1 MANFEKGRLFM
12 QLVIAEKPSVAQTI
26 AKVLGA
32 NQRKGGY
39 IEGNGYIISWC
50 VGHLVGLA
58 NPESYGEQY
67 KTWSFDNLPIIPE
80 SYKFAVN
87 AKTKEQY
94 DILKKLMS
102 DSRVDELIC
111 ATDAGREGECIFRYV
126 YNMAKCNKP
135 FKRLWTSSL
144 EESAIRE
151 GFANLK
157 DSSEYDN
164 LFSAGFCRAKADW
177 LVGMNASRLFS
188 LRYNAHLNIGRVQT
202 PTLAMIA
209 ERDDKIK
216 NFVKEKYYTVEIGT
230 EQFPAFASS
239 ERIDDENRANELAEA
254 CNGNSAV
261 VKSVKSE
268 KKTVNPPKL
277 YDLTTLQREAN
288 RYFGFTA
295 QQTLDYTQSLYEQKL
310 VTYPRTDSQ
319 YITEDMQGTFE
330 KVVQIAMEITN
341 INSAIVN
348 SKSVINNAKVSD
360 HHALLITEQVKNT
373 DISALPSGEQS
384 ILKLIAARMIIAS
397 ANPHIYE
404 ATTIV
409 LITAA
414 AKPHIYEATL
424 EVLECTDTEFKAS
437 GKAVIEN
444 GWKEQEQQFKNSLK
458 NSPDKEK
465 PEDEKTLPPLTEGET
480 LSPIAANS
488 AEHWTSPPKAFTED
502 TLLSAMETAGN
513 KDYDEN
519 SDVEKKGLGT
529 PATRAGIIEN
539 LIKRE
544 YLVRN
549 KKQINITEKGINLI
563 SVVSDEVKSPK
574 LTADW
579 EVYLQRL
586 ERGSADPDSFMN
598 KIEVFVKKLC
608 IDYGAVDEN
617 SKFTSASRER
627 DSIGICPNC
636 GKNVVEF
643 PKSFS
648 CESGKGGCG
657 FVIWKSISDKA
668 ISAAQ
673 AKKLLEKRKTDLI
686 KGFTSKKTGNQF
698 DAFLVLK
705 DDNTVGFEFP
715 PRK

>member
-1 MANFEKGRLFM
+1 M

-58 NPESYGEQY
+58 NPESYGDEYQ
-67 KTWSFDNLPIIPE
+67 KWSFDTLPIIPE

-94 DILKKLMS
+94 NLLKSLMS
-102 DSRVDELIC
+102 DSRVDELVC

-126 YNMAKCNKP
+126 YNLSKCKKP
-135 FKRLWTSSL
+135 VKRLWTSSL
-144 EESAIRE
+144 EESAIRK

-164 LFSAGFCRAKADW
+164 LFSAGLCRAKADW

-209 ERDDKIK
+209 ERDEKIK
-216 NFVKEKYYTVEIGT
+216 NFVKEKYFTVEIGT

-239 ERIDDENRANELAEA
+239 ERIDNENRASELAAA
-254 CNGNSAV
+254 CSGGSAV
-261 VKSVKSE
+261 IKSVKSE

-330 KVVQIAMEITN
+330 NVIQIAIEITG
-341 INSAIVN
+341 IQSGSVN
-348 SKSVINNAKVSD
+348 SKAVINNAKVSD
-360 HHALLITEQVKNT
+360 HHALLITANT
-373 DISALPSGEQS
+373 AGCDISALPIGEQS
-384 ILKLIAARMIIAS
+384 ILKLIAARMITAS

-404 ATTIV
+404 AA
-409 LITAA
+409 TA
-414 AKPHIYEATL
+414 
-424 EVLECTDTEFKAS
+424 VLECADTEFKAS
-437 GKAVIEN
+437 GKAIIEN

-458 NSPDKEK
+458 NTPEKEK
-465 PEDEKTLPPLTEGET
+465 SDDERTLPPLADGET
-480 LSPIAANS
+480 ISPIVANS
-488 AEHWTSPPKAFTED
+488 AEHWTYPPKAFTED
-502 TLLSAMETAGN
+502 TLLLAMETAGN

-529 PATRAGIIEN
+529 PATRAKIIEN

-549 KKQINITEKGINLI
+549 KKHLNVTEKGFNLI
-563 SVVSDEVKSPK
+563 SVVPDEVKSPK
-574 LTADW
+574 LTTDW
-579 EVYLQRL
+579 EIYLQRL
-586 ERGSADPDSFMN
+586 EKGSADPDSFMK

-608 IDYGAVDEN
+608 IDYGSVDEN
-617 SKFTSASRER
+617 SKFASTSRER
-627 DSIGICPNC
+627 EVIGVCPNC
-636 GKNVVEF
+636 GKSVMEF
-643 PKSFS
+643 PKSYS
-648 CESGKGGCG
+648 CESGKDGCG
-657 FVIWKSISDKA
+657 FVIWKSISDKS

-673 AKKLLEKRKTDLI
+673 AKNLLEKRKTDLI
-686 KGFTSKKTGNQF
+686 KGFTSKKTGNRF

-705 DDNTVGFEFP
+705 DDNSVGFEFP

>member
-1 MANFEKGRLFM
+1 M

-58 NPESYGEQY
+58 NPESYGDEYQ
-67 KTWSFDNLPIIPE
+67 KWSFDTLPIIPE

-94 DILKKLMS
+94 NLLKSLMS
-102 DSRVDELIC
+102 DSRVDELVC

-126 YNMAKCNKP
+126 YNLSKCKKP
-135 FKRLWTSSL
+135 VKRLWTSSL
-144 EESAIRE
+144 EESAIRK

-164 LFSAGFCRAKADW
+164 LFSAGLCRAKADW

-209 ERDDKIK
+209 ERDEKIK
-216 NFVKEKYYTVEIGT
+216 NFVKEKYFTVEIGT

-239 ERIDDENRANELAEA
+239 ERIDNKNRASELAAA
-254 CNGNSAV
+254 CSGGSAV
-261 VKSVKSE
+261 IKSVKSE

-330 KVVQIAMEITN
+330 NVIQTAIEITG
-341 INSAIVN
+341 IQSGSVN
-348 SKSVINNAKVSD
+348 SKAVINNAKVSD
-360 HHALLITEQVKNT
+360 HHALLITANAAGC
-373 DISALPSGEQS
+373 DISALPIGEQS
-384 ILKLIAARMIIAS
+384 ILKLIAARMITAS

-404 ATTIV
+404 AA
-409 LITAA
+409 TA
-414 AKPHIYEATL
+414 
-424 EVLECTDTEFKAS
+424 VLECADTEFKAS
-437 GKAVIEN
+437 GKAIIEN

-458 NSPDKEK
+458 NTPEKEK
-465 PEDEKTLPPLTEGET
+465 SDDERTLPPLADGET
-480 LSPIAANS
+480 ISPIVANS
-488 AEHWTSPPKAFTED
+488 EEHWTSPPKAFTED
-502 TLLSAMETAGN
+502 TLLLAMETAGN

-529 PATRAGIIEN
+529 PATRAKIIEN

-549 KKQINITEKGINLI
+549 KKHLNVTEKGFNLI
-563 SVVSDEVKSPK
+563 SVVPDEVKSPK
-574 LTADW
+574 LTTDW
-579 EVYLQRL
+579 EIYLQRL
-586 ERGSADPDSFMN
+586 EKGSADPDSFMR

-608 IDYGAVDEN
+608 VDYGSVDEN
-617 SKFTSASRER
+617 SKFASTSRER
-627 DSIGICPNC
+627 EVIGVCPNC
-636 GKNVVEF
+636 GKSVMEF
-643 PKSFS
+643 PKSYS
-648 CESGKGGCG
+648 CESGKDGCG
-657 FVIWKSISDKA
+657 FVIWKSISDKS

-673 AKKLLEKRKTDLI
+673 AKNLLEKRKTDLI
-686 KGFTSKKTGNQF
+686 KGFTSKKTGNRF

-705 DDNTVGFEFP
+705 DDNSVGFEFP

>member
-1 MANFEKGRLFM
+1 M
-12 QLVIAEKPSVAQTI
+12 QLVIAEKPSVAQVI

-32 NQRKGGY
+32 NERKDGY
-39 IEGNGYIISWC
+39 VEGNGYIVTWC

-58 NPESYGEQY
+58 KPENYGEEY
-67 KTWSFDNLPIIPE
+67 SKWSFDTLPIIPNE
-80 SYKFAVN
+80 YKFVVN
-87 AKTKEQY
+87 ADKKKQY
-94 DILKKLMS
+94 DILKSLMS
-102 DSRVDELIC
+102 DKRVDELVC

-126 YNMAKCNKP
+126 YNLAKCKKP

-144 EESAIRE
+144 EESAIRD
-151 GFANLK
+151 GFAKMK
-157 DSSEYDN
+157 DGSKYDN
-164 LFSAGFCRAKADW
+164 LFAAGLCRAKADW

-216 NFVKEKYYTVEIGT
+216 NFVKEKYFSVEIGT
-230 EQFPAFASS
+230 EQFPAFADS
-239 ERIDDENRANELAEA
+239 ERIDDEGVANELVKA
-254 CNGNSAV
+254 CNGGAAV

-295 QQTLDYTQSLYEQKL
+295 QQTLDYAQSLYEQKL

-330 KVVQIAMEITN
+330 NVVQSAMDITG
-341 INSAIVN
+341 IQSKTVN
-348 SKSVINNAKVSD
+348 SKNVINNAKVSD
-360 HHALLITEQVKNT
+360 HHALLITSQAADC
-373 DISALPSGEQS
+373 DISSLPSGEQS
-384 ILKLIAARMIIAS
+384 ILKLIAARMIIAA

-404 ATTIV
+404 TT
-409 LITAA
+409 TA
-414 AKPHIYEATL
+414 I
-424 EVLECTDTEFKAS
+424 LECANTDFKAS
-437 GKAVIEN
+437 GKMIIEN
-444 GWKEQEQQFKNSLK
+444 GWKEQEQQFKNGLK
-458 NSPDKEK
+458 TSSEKEK
-465 PEDEKTLPPLTEGET
+465 TDDEKTLPPLTEGET
-480 LSPIAANS
+480 LSPINADA

-502 TLLSAMETAGN
+502 TLLSAMETAAN
-513 KDYDEN
+513 KEYDEN

-529 PATRAGIIEN
+529 PATRAGIIEY

-549 KKQINITEKGINLI
+549 KKQLNVTEKGINLI
-563 SVVSDEVKSPK
+563 SIVPDEVKSPK
-574 LTADW
+574 MTADW
-579 EVYLQRL
+579 ETRLQKI
-586 ERGSADPDSFMN
+586 ERGEESANGFMDEIDGYVKELVN
-598 KIEVFVKKLC
+598 K
-608 IDYGAVDEN
+608 YGSIDEN
-617 SKFTSASRER
+617 SKFASASRER
-627 DSIGICPNC
+627 ESVGACPIC

-657 FVIWKSISDKA
+657 FVIWKSISEKT
-668 ISAAQ
+668 ISTSQ
-673 AKKLLEKRKTDLI
+673 AKKLLEKRKTDLL
-686 KGFTSKKTGNQF
+686 KGFTSKKTGKAF
-698 DAFLVLK
+698 DAYLVLK
-705 DDNTVGFEFP
+705 EDNTVGFEFP

>member
-1 MANFEKGRLFM
+1 M

-67 KTWSFDNLPIIPE
+67 KTWSLDTLPIIPE
-80 SYKFAVN
+80 SYKFVVN

-94 DILKKLMS
+94 NLLKSLMA
-102 DSRVDELIC
+102 DSRVDELVC

-126 YNMAKCNKP
+126 YNLSKCKKP
-135 FKRLWTSSL
+135 IKRLWTSSL
-144 EESAIRE
+144 EESAIRD

-157 DSSEYDN
+157 DSSQYDN
-164 LFSAGFCRAKADW
+164 LFSAGLCRAKADW

-209 ERDDKIK
+209 ERDEKIK
-216 NFVKEKYYTVEIGT
+216 NFVKEKYFTVEIGT

-239 ERIDDENRANELAEA
+239 ERIDNENRANELAAA
-254 CNGNSAV
+254 CSGGSAV
-261 VKSVKSE
+261 IKSVKSE

-330 KVVQIAMEITN
+330 NVIQIAIEITG
-341 INSAIVN
+341 IQSGSVN
-348 SKSVINNAKVSD
+348 SKAVINNAKVSD
-360 HHALLITEQVKNT
+360 HHALLITANAAGC
-373 DISALPSGEQS
+373 DISTLPIGEQS
-384 ILKLIAARMIIAS
+384 ILKLIAARMITAS
-397 ANPHIYE
+397 ANLHIYE
-404 ATTIV
+404 STT
-409 LITAA
+409 A
-414 AKPHIYEATL
+414 
-424 EVLECTDTEFKAS
+424 VLECADTEFKAS

-458 NSPDKEK
+458 NTPEKEK
-465 PEDEKTLPPLTEGET
+465 SDDERTLPPLAEGET
-480 LSPIAANS
+480 ISPIVANLS
-488 AEHWTSPPKAFTED
+488 EHWTSPPKAFTED

-549 KKQINITEKGINLI
+549 KKQLNVTEKGFNLI
-563 SVVSDEVKSPK
+563 SVVPDEVKSPK

-579 EVYLQRL
+579 EIYLQRI
-586 ERGSADPDSFMN
+586 EKGSADPDSFMR

-608 IDYGAVDEN
+608 VDYGSVDEN
-617 SKFTSASRER
+617 SKFASTSRER
-627 DSIGICPNC
+627 DVIGVCPKC
-636 GKNVVEF
+636 GKNVVDF
-643 PKSFS
+643 PKSYS
-648 CESGKGGCG
+648 CESGKDGCG

-668 ISAAQ
+668 ISATQ

-705 DDNTVGFEFP
+705 DDNSVGFEFP

>member
-1 MANFEKGRLFM
+1 M

-26 AKVLGA
+26 AKILGA
-32 NQRKGGY
+32 TSRKDGY
-39 IEGNGYIISWC
+39 VEGNGYIVSWC

-58 NPESYGEQY
+58 SPETYGEQY
-67 KTWSFDNLPIIPE
+67 KSWSFDTLPIIPE

-87 AKTKEQY
+87 AKTKDQY
-94 DILKKLMS
+94 DVLKKLMA
-102 DSRVDELIC
+102 DSRVDELVC

-126 YNMAKCNKP
+126 YNMAKCKKP

-151 GFANLK
+151 GFAKLK
-157 DSSEYDN
+157 NGSEYDD
-164 LFSAGFCRAKADW
+164 LFAAGFCRAKADW
-177 LVGMNASRLFS
+177 IVGMNASRLFS
-188 LRYNAHLNIGRVQT
+188 LRYNANLNIGRVQT

-216 NFVKEKYYTVEIGT
+216 NFVKEKYFTVEIGT

-239 ERIDDENRANELAEA
+239 ERIDNENRAKELADA
-254 CNGNSAV
+254 CSGSSAA

-310 VTYPRTDSQ
+310 VTYPRTDAQ

-330 KVVQIAMEITN
+330 NVAQAAMDLIN
-341 INSAIVN
+341 IRVDCVETQT
-348 SKSVINNAKVSD
+348 VINRSEEYWAKHD
-360 HHALLITEQVKNT
+360 HHAIIITEQAAESN
-373 DISALPSGEQS
+373 ISSLPNGEQNV
-384 ILKLIAARMIIAS
+384 LRLIAAK
-397 ANPHIYE
+397 
-404 ATTIV
+404 TIF
-409 LITAA
+409 AA
-414 AKPHIYEATL
+414 AKPHIYEATTAIL
-424 EVLECTDTEFKAS
+424 KCAETEFKAS
-437 GKAVIEN
+437 GKTVIEN

-458 NSPDKEK
+458 NSPEKERL
-465 PEDEKTLPPLTEGET
+465 DGEKSFPPFNEGET
-480 LSPIAANS
+480 ISPVAANS

-529 PATRAGIIEN
+529 PATRANIIEN

-549 KKQINITEKGINLI
+549 KKQLNVTEKGINLI
-563 SVVSDEVKSPK
+563 NVVPDEVKSPK
-574 LTADW
+574 MTADW
-579 EVYLQRL
+579 ETRLQAI
-586 ERGSADPDSFMN
+586 ERGEESSDSFMSEIHGYVN
-598 KIEVFVKKLC
+598 ELVKR
-608 IDYGAVDEN
+608 YGSVDEN
-617 SKFTSASRER
+617 SKFASASRER
-627 DSIGICPNC
+627 EVIGVCPNC

-643 PKSFS
+643 PKSYS
-648 CESGKGGCG
+648 CESGKDGCG
-657 FVIWKSISDKA
+657 FVIWKSVSEKN

-673 AKKLLEKRKTDLI
+673 AKKLLEKRKTDLV
-686 KGFTSKKTGNQF
+686 KGFTSKKTGNSF

-715 PRK
+715 PRKRG

>member
-1 MANFEKGRLFM
+1 M

-32 NQRKGGY
+32 TSRKDGY
-39 IEGNGYIISWC
+39 VEGNGYIVSWC

-58 NPESYGEQY
+58 NPETYGDQY
-67 KTWSFDNLPIIPE
+67 KTWNFDTLPIIPE

-87 AKTKEQY
+87 AKTKDQY
-94 DILKKLMS
+94 DVLKKLMA
-102 DSRVDELIC
+102 DSRVDELVC
-111 ATDAGREGECIFRYV
+111 ATDPGREGECIFRYV
-126 YNMAKCNKP
+126 YNMAKCKKP
-135 FKRLWTSSL
+135 FKRLWVSSL
-144 EESAIRE
+144 EEIPLKK

-157 DSSEYDN
+157 NGSDYDN
-164 LFSAGFCRAKADW
+164 LFAAGFCRAKADW

-216 NFVKEKYYTVEIGT
+216 NFVKEKYFTVEIGT
-230 EQFPAFASS
+230 EQFPPFASS
-239 ERIDDENRANELAEA
+239 ERIVDESSAKELADA
-254 CNGNSAV
+254 CNGSSAL
-261 VKSVKSE
+261 VKTVKSE
-268 KKTVNPPKL
+268 TKTVNPPKL
-277 YDLTTLQREAN
+277 YDLTTLMREAN

-295 QQTLDYTQSLYEQKL
+295 QQTADYTQSLYEQKL

-330 KVVQIAMEITN
+330 KVAQVAMDLIN
-341 INSAIVN
+341 IRVDCVDAQ
-348 SKSVINNAKVSD
+348 KVINRSEEYWAKHD
-360 HHALLITEQVKNT
+360 HHAIIITEQAAES
-373 DISALPSGEQS
+373 DISSLPSGEQDVFR
-384 ILKLIAARMIIAS
+384 LIAAK
-397 ANPHIYE
+397 
-404 ATTIV
+404 TI
-409 LITAA
+409 LAA
-414 AKPHIYEATL
+414 AKPHIYETTTA
-424 EVLECTDTEFKAS
+424 VLECAETEFKVS
-437 GKAVIEN
+437 GKVVVEN

-458 NSPDKEK
+458 GSVEKETAD
-465 PEDEKTLPPLTEGET
+465 DEKNLPPLNEGET
-480 LSPIAANS
+480 LSPVVAAA

-513 KDYDEN
+513 KDYDE
-519 SDVEKKGLGT
+519 SFDVEKKGLGT
-529 PATRAGIIEN
+529 SATRAKIIEN

-549 KKQINITEKGINLI
+549 KKQINVTEKGINLI
-563 SVVSDEVKSPK
+563 SVVPDEVKSPK
-574 LTADW
+574 MTADW
-579 EVYLQRL
+579 ETRL
-586 ERGSADPDSFMN
+586 LAIERGEESSDNFM
-598 KIEVFVKKLC
+598 KE
-608 IDYGAVDEN
+608 IDGYVSDLVQKYGSVDEN
-617 SKFTSASRER
+617 SKFASASRER
-627 DSIGICPNC
+627 EVIGVCPRC

-648 CESGKGGCG
+648 CESGKEGCG
-657 FVIWKSISDKA
+657 FVIWKSISEKS
-668 ISAAQ
+668 ISSAQ

-705 DDNTVGFEFP
+705 DDNSVGFEFT